1 MNQSAP
7 IRWPDLSAFGAELIV
22 EDLGASRQLTIK
34 VSGARRLR
42 EAVRALGFRRDG
54 PGRYVRSK
62 LSISLSELRSA
73 FPGAGESLVA
83 RETVLHTLDPL
94 QELKVSMQRQMRD
107 AVRVEHLQE
116 ASPDAATQ
124 IRANAFKELLGIRP
138 VFFRNVGDDPRLSFE
153 AVDLRRAGDDRI
165 YVNVDA
171 ALPITAVLGHEAL
184 HRMRQQAPGLY
195 DNLVVALRPVI
206 DQPAFAKHAARLR
219 AISRSQDSVLIGD
232 DALREEAVADI
243 VGDMLMRE
251 EVWRSIDDRALL
263 TRLIEFLREFL
274 AQLLDAIRGR
284 PDGYQTATGGAELVN
299 DLEAAHE
306 AVAGA
311 FVAWRDGLR
320 TKDETASALAVAFRQ
335 ANGPV
340 ADTAAPE
347 FADSKIR
354 RADGTLLP
362 VFRGEWGPLAE
373 SAFQATKL
381 PSVPFSSSPDIAS
394 VYALTSPRNFDPLN
408 TPRVSAAFLNL
419 TNPLQLG
426 HPFEDVVEVGSLV
439 EMMTA
444 GGAVTADEVKAAFAL
459 TDGYIRHLPAGG
471 NPELDDWED
480 FSGDSADLQSWD
492 YAYNHDVADNP
503 AFVELAKRA
512 GFDGFTF
519 TGLFTSS
526 DKFTRPLEL
535 AAADGYDHGLAQAP
549 EYRAF
554 YPEQVKSIYHADFSA
569 NLAPDAAPAFR
580 RRVGNGQPFYSEL
593 LQVVEHG
600 KGLPRSATAAK
611 WLGWLNGS
619 QRRGEYKAAERAW
632 VGVDAWL
639 ELQQGDISRDALS
652 SFIRAN
658 VVPLEEVVLGELPEV
673 AALCDELGWTLRLS
687 NGEIEIV
694 DEDYNHV
701 DLDAAPEALR
711 LALDNALRQGDGATL
726 YDGYQLPGAGR
737 DSIAMLHSGETYR
750 EILLCMPAP
759 DDSAMRGAA
768 AAFRAAEAR
777 LEEARK
783 QSDEGADL
791 SWLYADVRDT
801 SAHYRRECDSLAKLS
816 YEAEHFRKEHSTI
829 LAHVRFADRV
839 TPEGERILLI
849 EEIQSDLH
857 QKGRTS
863 GYRDRQVLR
872 QVEELELELK
882 ELEAEIFRV
891 SDLRDPITNSL
902 PEGCNFGDLLRRR
915 NQLIT
920 RTVALEQ
927 GRVPD
932 APFKRSEEWALL
944 AIKRVARWAA
954 ESPVRYKHIAW
965 TTGDLQVRRYSNELR
980 QAVDKIDWTTYD
992 DVTRVTAYQGG
1003 RQSFACQLDA
1013 EGRVLQCSHEGAVGL
1028 AAEKIFGKD
1037 IASTIR
1043 SEITGKLVQ
1052 DGLYV
1057 GGSGM
1062 RGFYDKIVP
1071 SAVARWAKRFDS
1083 TVSQTRVATGDVDDE
1098 SLELL
1103 LPDELD
1109 RLDEFASFRSVERH
1123 SFKSMPGDVSVSL
1136 TKEQAME
1143 QLKAGRNVWAE
1154 GLAPSVAVH
1163 CVEITHAMRASVLQG
1178 MPMFKRSGDNSL
1190 HRSLS
1195 SSLRCDQSPPPVH
1208 GEMDLEVAVEGEQV
1222 ALKF

>member
-42 EAVRALGFRRDG
+42 EAVRALGFRGDG

-73 FPGAGESLVA
+73 FPGASESLVA
-83 RETVLHTLDPL
+83 RETVLHSRDPL
-94 QELKVSMQRQMRD
+94 QELKTSMQRQMRD
-107 AVRVEHLQE
+107 AVSVEHLHE

-184 HRMRQQAPGLY
+184 HRMRQQAPDLY
-195 DNLVVALRPVI
+195 DDLVVALRPMI
-206 DQPAFAKHAARLR
+206 DQPAFAKHATRLR

-251 EVWRSIDDRALL
+251 EVWRSLDDRALL

-284 PDGYQTATGGAELVN
+284 PDGCQTATGGAELVN
-299 DLEAAHE
+299 DLEAARE
-306 AVAGA
+306 AVADA
-311 FVAWRDGLR
+311 LVAWRDGLR
-320 TKDETASALAVAFRQ
+320 TQDETASALTLAFRQ
-335 ANGPV
+335 ANGPEAV
-340 ADTAAPE
+340 TAAPE
-347 FADSKIR
+347 FAGSKIR
-354 RADGTLLP
+354 RPDGTLLP

-373 SAFQATKL
+373 SPFLATHL
-381 PSVPFSSSPDIAS
+381 PSVPYSSSPDIAS

-439 EMMTA
+439 ELMTA
-444 GGAVTADEVKAAFAL
+444 GGAVTADEVKAAFAR

-480 FSGDSADLQSWD
+480 FSGDPAELQSWD

-526 DKFTRPLEL
+526 DQFTRPLEL

-600 KGLPRSATAAK
+600 KGMPRSAPAAK

-619 QRRGEYKAAERAW
+619 QRRGEYRAAERAW
-632 VGVDAWL
+632 MGVDDWL
-639 ELQQGDISRDALS
+639 EQHQGEISRDQLCDYV
-652 SFIRAN
+652 RAN
-658 VVPLEEVVLGELPEV
+658 VVPLEEVILGEMPKV
-673 AALCDELGWTLRLS
+673 SALCSELGWTVRLA
-687 NGEIEIV
+687 NGEIEVV
-694 DEDYNHV
+694 DEDGNQV
-701 DLDAAPEALR
+701 DLELAPEALKI
-711 LALDNALRQGDGATL
+711 ALEEELRQGGGATL
-726 YDGYQLPGAGR
+726 YDGYQLPGVNR
-737 DSIAMLHSGETYR
+737 DPATYR
-750 EILLCMPAP
+750 EILLCLPAA
-759 DDSAMRGAA
+759 DDTAMRVAEKA
-768 AAFRAAEAR
+768 YQEAEAR
-777 LEEARK
+777 LNVAREQRQGK
-783 QSDEGADL
+783 VDL
-791 SWLYADVRDT
+791 SPLYAAA
-801 SAHYRRECDSLAKLS
+801 SQAYAELRRQREELGKITF
-816 YEAEHFRKEHSTI
+816 EADHFRKEHNTI
-829 LAHVRFADRV
+829 IAHVRFADRV
-839 TPEGERILLI
+839 TPDGDRILLV
-849 EEIQSDLH
+849 EEVQSDLH
-857 QKGRTS
+857 QQGRAA
-863 GYRDRQVLR
+863 GYRDRDALR
-872 QVEELELELK
+872 QLAALELQIREH
-882 ELEAEIFRV
+882 EAEMLRV
-891 SDLRDPITNSL
+891 SELIDPATNRV
-902 PEGCNFGDLLRRR
+902 PEGTGFGELLRLR
-915 NQLIT
+915 NEAIA
-920 RTVALEQ
+920 RAAALEE

-954 ESPVRYKHIAW
+954 ESPVRYEHIAW
-965 TTGDLQVRRYSNELR
+965 TTGDLQVRRYSNDLR
-980 QAVDKIDWTTYD
+980 QSVDKIDW
-992 DVTRVTAYQGG
+992 VTQGQVKLVNAFQAG
-1003 RQSFACQLDA
+1003 MKSFSCQLDA
-1013 EGRVLQCSHEGAVGL
+1013 GGTVTQCSHEDGVGL
-1028 AAEKIFGKD
+1028 SVEKLFGKD
-1037 IASTIR
+1037 VAARIDADS
-1043 SEITGKLVQ
+1043 SGKLSH

-1057 GGSGM
+1057 GGHGM
-1062 RGFYDKIVP
+1062 RTFYDKIVP
-1071 SAVARWAKRFDS
+1071 GAIARWAKRFDS
-1083 TVSQTRVATGDVDDE
+1083 VVSQTRVATGDADDE

-1123 SFKSMPGDVSVSL
+1123 SFKSMPGDVSVCL

-1163 CVEITHAMRASVLQG
+1163 CVQITDAMRASVLQG

-1195 SSLRCDQSPPPVH
+1195 SSLLCDQSPPPVH